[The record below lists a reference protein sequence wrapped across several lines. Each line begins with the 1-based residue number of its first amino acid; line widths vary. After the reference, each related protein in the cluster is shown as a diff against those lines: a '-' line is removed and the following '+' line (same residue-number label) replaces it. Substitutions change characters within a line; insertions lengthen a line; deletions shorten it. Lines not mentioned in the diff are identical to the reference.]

1 MRARLIDL
9 CLLAYPRE
17 VRARDRGHLRDLA
30 MDLSE
35 DHGAIREALGLLR
48 GGLAE
53 RGRRGT
59 PARRAMVAVVS
70 AVVVTVAGL
79 TWTAAAQGG
88 RFDEDVFSC
97 TGECADTEEDVASRV
112 RDGWDCT
119 DRREPAG
126 ASWRCVLD

>member
-17 VRARDRGHLRDLA
+17 VRARDREHLRDLA
-30 MDLSE
+30 MDLSD

-48 GGLAE
+48 AGLAE
-53 RGRRGT
+53 RGRRGS
-59 PARRAMVAVVS
+59 PARRAMVAVVA

-79 TWTAAAQGG
+79 TWTAAALGG
-88 RFDEDVFSC
+88 RVDEDVFSC
-97 TGECADTEEDVASRV
+97 TGECPDTEAEVASRV

-119 DRREPAG
+119 DRRESG
-126 ASWRCVLD
+126 AVGWRCTRD